1 VYLVSQPNLLKLALM
16 VLVKWF
22 DQLMCLQLPGGVE
35 TVVFGVGIPVMGR
48 SFTSARTEAFGC
60 GQTETRH

>member
-1 VYLVSQPNLLKLALM
+1 M

-35 TVVFGVGIPVMGR
+35 AVVFGVGIPMVAR
-48 SFTSARTEAFGC
+48 SFTSAWMEAFGC
-60 GQTETRH
+60 GQTEARH